1 MSKRVLLTGAN
12 GFVAGS
18 IIAQAGEAIEL
29 HAVSRGVPIFG
40 RRSPNQTGAS
50 PHPVFGHF
58 TDNITA
64 RSHFRWHQLAPDNLA
79 GWQRLFD
86 SVHPDG
92 VIHTAA
98 IADIDFCQANPGIC
112 RQANVEFTRTLA
124 KLCAAHDAKFV
135 FCSTDTVFDGEHAP
149 YREDDSVGPVNLY
162 AESKVEAE
170 NIVAAT
176 RARNVIARLA
186 LVVGLPVLGAG
197 NSFVEKLLASLRA
210 GRTISVPPHEI
221 RTPVDVITLGRALLE
236 LATGPFLG
244 ILHLAGN
251 ERLNRLEINRRIAA
265 KFGFSSD
272 LVLPSSAVNTPGRVQ
287 RPRDVS
293 LDNTRARSELS
304 TPMLGFDAALDL
316 ISRFS
321 PISNQP

>member
-176 RARNVIARLA
+176 RGRNVIARLA

-197 NSFVEKLLASLRA
+197 NSFVEKLLAGLRA
-210 GRTISVPPHEI
+210 GRT
-221 RTPVDVITLGRALLE
+221 
-236 LATGPFLG
+236 
-244 ILHLAGN
+244 
-251 ERLNRLEINRRIAA
+251 
-265 KFGFSSD
+265 
-272 LVLPSSAVNTPGRVQ
+272 
-287 RPRDVS
+287 
-293 LDNTRARSELS
+293 
-304 TPMLGFDAALDL
+304 
-316 ISRFS
+316 
-321 PISNQP
+321 